1 MKKHSDKLLL
11 ILAVML
17 CGFLFSSYS
26 KNNNKSVKGYIH
38 VYGNEPFT
46 YLGIETTDNR
56 KYAISA
62 SEEEISKLWQAQGSL
77 VEIEGVIVKPET
89 ETKQP
94 GMLKDG
100 KIELAGWRVLK

>member
-1 MKKHSDKLLL
+1 MKKRTNRFLV
-11 ILAVML
+11 ILAVL
-17 CGFLFSSYS
+17 GGLLFCSYS
-26 KNNNKSVKGYIH
+26 KNNNKTVKGYIH

-46 YLGIETTDNR
+46 YIGIETTDNK

-62 SEEEISKLWQAQGSL
+62 AEEEIAKLWKTQGSL
-77 VEIEGVIVKPET
+77 VEIEGIIVKPET